1 MSAKKSCDTQQI
13 LVWAKDVLDHEAR
26 EVAALIDRLDGSF
39 TDAIRILS
47 ECKGKVVASGM
58 GKAGI
63 IAQKFS
69 ATLSSTGTP
78 SLWLHPAEA
87 VHGDLGRA
95 TKDDVIVILSYSGET
110 DEIKVLLPFLKKI
123 GSKVISMTGNTSS
136 SLARYSD
143 AVLDVKVAREA
154 CALNLAP
161 TTSTTVML
169 AMCDALSVVLQKLK
183 GFREKDFAMFHPR
196 GSLGRKLLLTVEDC
210 MRKGKANPIVGGDE
224 LVSEVLVA
232 ITNARA
238 GACVIVD
245 AQRNVLGI
253 FTDGDL
259 RRHLESDSNLLKRRI
274 AEVMTVNP
282 RVVRADTLASE
293 AMRILEE
300 KKNR

>member
-1 MSAKKSCDTQQI
+1 
-13 LVWAKDVLDHEAR
+13 
-26 EVAALIDRLDGSF
+26 
-39 TDAIRILS
+39 
-47 ECKGKVVASGM
+47 
-58 GKAGI
+58 
-63 IAQKFS
+63 
-69 ATLSSTGTP
+69 
-78 SLWLHPAEA
+78 

-300 KKNR
+300 KKIDELPVVDDKGRVVGMLDVQDLLRAGVV